1 MMRDSS
7 LANGVMKILKILKE
21 TKKGLVKL
29 QNKTCSR
36 ISKIRINLK
45 ARGIILLEHY
55 TEMPLKFQDK
65 VVVLSST
72 DNRAL
77 KVKKGSKAPSK
88 LEKRVIRFLVVK
100 EAPSF
105 FLLELACKVFLNL
118 NLNFQK
124 VIQLIR
130 TKAHSKCP

>member
-1 MMRDSS
+1 MQDSC

-21 TKKGLVKL
+21 TKKALVKH

-55 TEMPLKFQDK
+55 TETLLKFKDQ
-65 VVVLSST
+65 VVVSSSMV
-72 DNRAL
+72 NRAH

-88 LEKRVIRFLVVK
+88 LEKRAIRFLVDK

-105 FLLELACKVFLNL
+105 FQLELACKEFLNL

-124 VIQLIR
+124 VIQPIR
-130 TKAHSKCP
+130 TKAHSKCL

>member
-55 TEMPLKFQDK
+55 MEMQLKFQDK
-65 VVVLSST
+65 VVVSSST
-72 DNRAL
+72 VNRAL

-88 LEKRVIRFLVVK
+88 LEKRAIRFLVVK

-105 FLLELACKVFLNL
+105 FQLELACKVFLNL